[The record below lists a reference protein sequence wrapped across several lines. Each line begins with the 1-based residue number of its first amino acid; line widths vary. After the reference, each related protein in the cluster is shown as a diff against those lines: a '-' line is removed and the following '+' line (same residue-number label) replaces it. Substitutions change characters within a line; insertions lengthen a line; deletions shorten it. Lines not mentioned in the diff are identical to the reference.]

1 MGRNRGNGAAAMLSK
16 FTKMHGL
23 GNDFAVINGLQQ
35 VVELDREQI
44 RRLADRRR
52 GIGCDQLLVVRPPR
66 SGQADFLCSIYNA
79 DGSEAEHCGN
89 GLRCVAAFVRNKSLV
104 RKDEMVAETGAGL
117 VTLYY
122 EGEFIRVNMGRPNFE
137 PEGIPLAV
145 TGQRQLYTVE
155 ADGTDIEFAALSLG
169 NPHAVLPV
177 DDVDRAPVTVI
188 GPQLQRHALFPNS
201 VNVGFMQVLD
211 GSHIRL
217 RVYERGAGETPACGS
232 GACAAVVAG
241 IKVYNLDSDVD
252 VSLPGGS
259 LAVSWAGGEEP
270 VWMKGPVSTVYEGN
284 IYL

>member
-1 MGRNRGNGAAAMLSK
+1 MLLK

-23 GNDFAVINGLQQ
+23 GNDFVVVNALEQAV
-35 VVELDREQI
+35 EPDPEQI
-44 RRLADRRR
+44 RRLADRRL
-52 GIGCDQLLVVRPPR
+52 GVGCDQLLVIRPGR
-66 SGQADFLCSIYNA
+66 REQADILCSIYNA

-89 GLRCVAAFVRNKSLV
+89 GLRCVAAFMRDNGLV
-104 RKDEMVAETGAGL
+104 RKDELVAETAGGL

-122 EGEFIRVNMGRPNFE
+122 EGKLIRVNMGRPGFE
-137 PEGIPLAV
+137 PERIPLAV
-145 TGQRQLYTVE
+145 TGQRRTYNLEV
-155 ADGTDIEFAALSLG
+155 DGADIEFAALSLG

-177 DDVDRAPVTVI
+177 DDVDRAPVTAI

-241 IKVYNLDSDVD
+241 IKVYNLDNKVD

-259 LAVSWAGGEEP
+259 LTVSWAGGDEP
-270 VWMKGPVSTVYEGN
+270 VWMTGPAATVYEGN
-284 IYL
+284 INL